1 MLISISLEKM
11 AFCVDCI
18 STANPIYIYP
28 IILYYPMP
36 EKKAGSMAPKYSI
49 DQMIAVH
56 NKLKAY
62 ILTKK
67 LLTSSDPTT
76 TTQGETVTEFVIN
89 GMTLKLQLKT
99 SPLSVGKG
107 PPFGSVLSFYNF
119 SNIRTFDMIPRGDG
133 AKTFGSSYH
142 LPLFAESYDEH
153 YLISGLL
160 DETPK
165 DEYKFLISIIDV
177 MAVEL
182 PQIINVFNPINTWQ
196 HSIRVKFDGYNRGKN
211 RSFYEADVDS
221 DQTSGFLMYPGK
233 QKFTLVASDDVSQ
246 ILIKCNALTGFA
258 PKTVPF
264 SEIKQIVTDYM
275 KLTPPPPPVAVPL
288 ATCYRE
294 LEQRIDKLL
303 IRML

>member
-1 MLISISLEKM
+1 VSISISLEKR
-11 AFCVDCI
+11 AFCGDCI

-36 EKKAGSMAPKYSI
+36 DKKAGSMAPKYTI
-49 DQMIAVH
+49 AQMIAVH

-62 ILTKK
+62 ILTKT
-67 LLTSSDPTT
+67 LSTSSDPTT
-76 TTQGETVTEFVIN
+76 NNGDTVTEFVIN
-89 GMTLKLQLKT
+89 GMTLKLRLKT
-99 SPLSVGKG
+99 SPLSVDKG
-107 PPFGSVLSFYNF
+107 PPFESVLSFYNF
-119 SNIRTFDMIPRGDG
+119 SNIHKFDMFPRGEG

-142 LPLFAESYDEH
+142 LPLFVESYDEH
-153 YLISGLL
+153 YLILGIL
-160 DETPK
+160 DGTPN
-165 DEYKFLISIIDV
+165 DEYRFLISIIDV

-182 PQIINVFNPINTWQ
+182 PLIINVFNPINTWN

-221 DQTSGFLMYPGK
+221 DQTSGFLVYPGK
-233 QKFTLVASDDVSQ
+233 QKFTFVARDDVSQ

-264 SEIKQIVTDYM
+264 CDIEKIVTAYM
-275 KLTPPPPPVAVPL
+275 KLPPPPPVTVPL
-288 ATCYRE
+288 AICYRE